1 VANLKPPPPPQRLS
15 GEYSYAARE
24 QQVPIRTDPA
34 PAGPTRSASPSP
46 ESGSA
51 VHVQISEKGFDARV
65 RGGKLSRF
73 APWIVPAVLSVL
85 APIGTGI
92 LGYYQGLKMAAA
104 RVAALELQVDA
115 AKEILRQEEKDAN
128 RFAVVQRD
136 HESRLITVEHQL
148 KLEPP
153 IVVKASP

>member
-1 VANLKPPPPPQRLS
+1 MPTPPNPPRRPS
-15 GEYSYAARE
+15 AEYSFAKRE
-24 QQVPIRTDPA
+24 EQVPIPTDPV
-34 PAGPTRSASPSP
+34 PAGPKRSMSPSP

-51 VHVQISEKGFDARV
+51 VQVQISEKDFDVRV
-65 RGGKLSRF
+65 RGGKLGRF
-73 APWIVPAVLSVL
+73 APWIVPAVLSIL

-92 LGYYQGLKMAAA
+92 LGYFQGLKMAAT

-115 AKEILRQEEKDAN
+115 AKELLRQEEKDAN

-148 KLEPP
+148 KIEPP
-153 IVVKASP
+153 VVVKAEPR